1 MYMLY
6 RQRDIM
12 TISKETRKQV
22 AFRLSEGLL
31 NRLKEEARK
40 SDMSLNSFVESIL
53 MKIVYRSVISK
64 NEASYPI
71 RKITKK

>member
-1 MYMLY
+1 
-6 RQRDIM
+6 M

-53 MKIVYRSVISK
+53 MKIVYKSVISK

>member
-71 RKITKK
+71 RKNN

>member
-1 MYMLY
+1 
-6 RQRDIM
+6 M

-40 SDMSLNSFVESIL
+40 ADMSLNSFVESIL

-64 NEASYPI
+64 NEDSYPI